1 MIGMPNTPERIIS
14 TEQFTDMKD
23 RAAAFVSSN
32 YYDAISGQLA
42 EMDIHI
48 CN

>member
-14 TEQFTDMKD
+14 TEQFTGMKD
-23 RAAAFVSSN
+23 RATAFVSSN